1 MVALKYTLLIIGSYL
16 IGNISFAR
24 LLSKLKKSDITK
36 KGSGNPG
43 TMNMIR
49 NEGLAFGVLTLILD
63 MLKGAIPALVGFY
76 LFGGGESVPYSSF
89 ALYIAGLCAI
99 LGHNYP
105 VFYKFKGGKGVATLL
120 GVFAVANPIMFV
132 ICFFIDLFIL
142 YFFDYGSIFS
152 FLIVTVMTVIES
164 QRIAYN
170 GYLPLSVLLFLIFS
184 VIWFAH
190 RSNINKLITGKEN
203 KVNFKNSIV
212 SYYKKLKK
220 KHDDRKN
227 REIG

>member
-1 MVALKYTLLIIGSYL
+1 MLILKYSLLIIGSYL

-24 LLSKLKKSDITK
+24 LLSRLKKSDITK

-43 TMNMIR
+43 TINMIR
-49 NEGLAFGVLTLILD
+49 NEGLAFGVLTLLLD
-63 MLKGAIPALVGFY
+63 MIKGAVPALAGFY
-76 LFGGGESVPYSSF
+76 LFGGGSSIPYSSL
-89 ALYIAGLCAI
+89 ALYIAGLSAI

-132 ICFFIDLFIL
+132 ICFFIDLLIL

-164 QRIAYN
+164 QRIAYR
-170 GYLPLSVLLFLIFS
+170 GYLPLSVLLFLTFLT
-184 VIWFAH
+184 IWFAH
-190 RSNINKLITGKEN
+190 RKNINRLITGKEN
-203 KVNFKNSIV
+203 KVNFKNSII
-212 SYYKKLKK
+212 SFYKKTKK
-220 KHDDRKN
+220 KREDRKKG
-227 REIG
+227 EIG